1 VQNTALDRLR
11 TWLTA
16 DDSRLA
22 LGTAIG
28 VAALVGLVTG
38 ALFGLLGPVLA
49 LGAVGGLVIGLLMLR
64 SIRWGLF
71 ALIGLICLLPYG
83 AIPIDV
89 GFRPTFIDVV
99 LLGLFGVWFV
109 RKAGRVEG
117 WKDGRMEGW
126 KDGGLEGWNGG
137 RVSRSSSLPVFQS
150 SNLPVFQSSILPPFQ
165 FLILA
170 FLLWALITFIV
181 GLAHTPLSATV
192 LRRFAEVLL
201 SVSLFF
207 VIVDQVR
214 HIKSLKQIT
223 TVLILCGGLTGF
235 LAVLFWVLPGPLTV
249 RILSKLAVF
258 NYPAGAGILRFIE
271 EDPSQPMRA
280 IATSIDPNALGG
292 LLVIVTAVAV
302 VQLFADHPVLPR
314 RLLVPLAGFMGLG
327 LALTFSRGS
336 MLGLGAALLLVGV
349 LRYRKLL
356 LLIAIVAILMLLLP
370 QTQVFITRFIQ
381 GIQGQDLATQ
391 MRFGEYKDAFI
402 LISRYPVLGVG
413 FSGAPDIDL
422 YLGVSDLYLLIA
434 EQMGLVGLLIFLAIA
449 GTYFVVTYRAWRKM
463 PRGHMAEGPVLP
475 ALPAPVGAAQV
486 APPRGP
492 GSGAEGPVL
501 SGAEGPVLSGAEGL
515 LLAYQTA
522 LVGALVDGVFDHFF
536 FNINFVHLVALFWL
550 VMGLGMAAAQI
561 AQSEVG
567 QE

>member
-28 VAALVGLVTG
+28 VAALVGLATG

-49 LGAVGGLVIGLLMLR
+49 LGAVGGLVVGLLMLR

-109 RKAGRVEG
+109 RKAGRMEG
-117 WKDGRMEGW
+117 WKAGRMEGW
-126 KDGGLEGWNGG
+126 KGG
-137 RVSRSSSLPVFQS
+137 RVSQSSTLPVFQS
-150 SNLPVFQSSILPPFQ
+150 STLPSFHL
-165 FLILA
+165 LIFA
-170 FLLWALITFIV
+170 FLLWALITFIA

-223 TVLILCGGLTGF
+223 AVIILSGGLTGF
-235 LAVLFWVLPGPLTV
+235 LAVLFYVLPGPLTV

-258 NYPAGAGILRFIE
+258 NYPAGPGILRFIE

-336 MLGLGAALLLVGV
+336 MLGLGAALVLVGV

-356 LLIAIVAILMLLLP
+356 LLIAVVAILMLLLP

-391 MRFGEYKDAFI
+391 MRFGEYKDAFT

-449 GTYFVVTYRAWRKM
+449 GTFFVVTYRAWRQM
-463 PRGHMAEGPVLP
+463 PRGHIAEGPVLP
-475 ALPAPVGAAQV
+475 VLPAPVGAAQV

-501 SGAEGPVLSGAEGL
+501 RGAEGL

-522 LVGALVDGVFDHFF
+522 LAGALVDGVFDHFF

-550 VMGLGMAAAQI
+550 VIGLGVAAAQI
-561 AQSEVG
+561 AQSELG

>member
-1 VQNTALDRLR
+1 MQNTALDRLR

-49 LGAVGGLVIGLLMLR
+49 LGAVGGLVVGLLMLR

-99 LLGLFGVWFV
+99 LLGLFGVWFMQLV
-109 RKAGRVEG
+109 TRTQRTFQ
-117 WKDGRMEGW
+117 
-126 KDGGLEGWNGG
+126 
-137 RVSRSSSLPVFQS
+137 VSALGVP
-150 SNLPVFQSSILPPFQ
+150 
-165 FLILA
+165 ILA
-170 FLLWALITFIV
+170 FLLWALITFIA
-181 GLAHTPLSATV
+181 GLAHAPLSATV

-207 VIVDQVR
+207 VIVNQVR
-214 HIKSLKQIT
+214 HIKALEQIT
-223 TVLILCGGLTGF
+223 AVIILCGSLTGF
-235 LAVLFWVLPGPLTV
+235 LAMLFWVLPGPLTV

-258 NYPAGAGILRFIE
+258 NYPAGPGILRFIE
-271 EDPSQPMRA
+271 EDPNQPMRA

-336 MLGLGAALLLVGV
+336 MLGLGAALVLVGV

-356 LLIAIVAILMLLLP
+356 PLIAIVAILMLLLP

-434 EQMGLVGLLIFLAIA
+434 EQMGVVGLLIFLVIV
-449 GTYFVVTYRAWRKM
+449 GTYFVVTYRVWRQIA
-463 PRGHMAEGPVLP
+463 RGPVAEGPALP
-475 ALPAPVGAAQV
+475 VLPAPVGAAQV

-492 GSGAEGPVL
+492 GSGAEG
-501 SGAEGPVLSGAEGL
+501 L
-515 LLAYQTA
+515 LLAYQMA
-522 LVGALVDGVFDHFF
+522 LAGALVDGVFDHFF

-550 VMGLGMAAAQI
+550 VMGLGVAAAQI

>member
-28 VAALVGLVTG
+28 VAVLVGLVTG
-38 ALFGLLGPVLA
+38 AMFGTLGPVLA
-49 LGAVGGLVIGLLMLR
+49 LGAVGGLVVGLLMLR

-99 LLGLFGVWFV
+99 LLALFGVWFV
-109 RKAGRVEG
+109 RMVTGTQRT
-117 WKDGRMEGW
+117 
-126 KDGGLEGWNGG
+126 
-137 RVSRSSSLPVFQS
+137 FQAS
-150 SNLPVFQSSILPPFQ
+150 ALGAP
-165 FLILA
+165 ILA
-170 FLLWALITFIV
+170 FLLWALITFIA
-181 GLAHTPLSATV
+181 GLAHAPLSATV

-207 VIVDQVR
+207 VTVNQVR
-214 HIKSLKQIT
+214 RIKGLQQIT
-223 TVLILCGGLTGF
+223 AVIILSGGLTGF
-235 LAVLFWVLPGPLTV
+235 LGVLFYVLPGPLTV
-249 RILSKLAVF
+249 RLLSRLAVF
-258 NYPAGAGILRFIE
+258 NYPAGPGILHFVE
-271 EDPSQPMRA
+271 DDPSQPMRA

-292 LLVIVTAVAV
+292 LLVIVTAVAI
-302 VQLFADHPVLPR
+302 VQLFADHPALPR
-314 RLLVPLAGFMGLG
+314 RLLAPLAGLMGLS
-327 LALTFSRGS
+327 LVLTFSRGS

-356 LLIAIVAILMLLLP
+356 LLIALVAILMLLLP
-370 QTQVFITRFIQ
+370 QTQAYVTRFVQ

-391 MRFGEYKDAFI
+391 MRFGEYKDAFT

-413 FSGAPDIDL
+413 FSGTPDIDL

-434 EQMGLVGLLIFLAIA
+434 EQMGLVGLLIFLVIA
-449 GTYFVVTYRAWRKM
+449 GTYFVVTYRAWQQI
-463 PRGHMAEGPVLP
+463 PRGHIAEGPVL
-475 ALPAPVGAAQV
+475 
-486 APPRGP
+486 
-492 GSGAEGPVL
+492 SGAEGPVL

-522 LVGALVDGVFDHFF
+522 LAGALVDGVFDHFF

-550 VMGLGMAAAQI
+550 VMGLGIAAARLSQD
-561 AQSEVG
+561 Q
-567 QE
+567 